1 MTMRGKG
8 PAGSGRGKAPAGSGG
23 RSLKQRLKQGRRK
36 AGSARWLQRHLSDAY
51 VQRARASG
59 YRSRAAFKLI
69 RLDDRFTIL
78 RRGQRVLDLG
88 AAPGGWSQVCAQR
101 VERGRVVAVDLVE
114 IEPIS
119 GVVQLQVDLLADD
132 SVDRLEAALGGR
144 ADVVLSDLAA
154 PTTGHRATDH
164 LRTMALAE
172 AATDVAFDVLRDGG
186 SAVIKIFQGADEDQL
201 YARLR
206 GGFDRVQRVKPSA
219 SRQDSIE
226 LYMVARGF
234 RGRGDP
240 LE

>member
-1 MTMRGKG
+1 MNVTARGKR
-8 PAGSGRGKAPAGSGG
+8 PTGSGG
-23 RSLKQRLKQGRRK
+23 RSLKQRLKQPRRK
-36 AGSARWLQRHLSDAY
+36 AGSTRWLQRQLSDTY

-69 RLDDRFTIL
+69 QLDDRFTML
-78 RRGQRVLDLG
+78 RPGQRVLDLG

-101 VERGRVVAVDLVE
+101 VERGRVVALDLLA
-114 IEPIS
+114 IDPIP
-119 GVVQLQVDLLADD
+119 GVVQLQSDLFADD
-132 SVDRLEAALGGR
+132 SVDRLESVLEGQ

-172 AATDVAFDVLRDGG
+172 AAVDVAFELLCVSGT
-186 SAVIKIFQGADEDQL
+186 AVIKFFQGADEDQL
-201 YARLR
+201 YARLQ
-206 GGFDRVQRVKPSA
+206 GGFDRVQRVKPGA

>member
-1 MTMRGKG
+1 MTARGKG
-8 PAGSGRGKAPAGSGG
+8 PAGSAG

-36 AGSARWLQRHLSDAY
+36 AGSARWLQRHISDVY

-69 RLDDRFTIL
+69 QLDDRFKIL
-78 RRGQRVLDLG
+78 RRGQHVLDLG
-88 AAPGGWSQVCAQR
+88 AAPGSWSQVCAQR
-101 VERGRVVAVDLVE
+101 VKHGRVVAVALLAIDA
-114 IEPIS
+114 IP
-119 GVVQLQVDLLADD
+119 GVVSLQIDLLANDGI
-132 SVDRLEAALGGR
+132 DRLDAVLER
-144 ADVVLSDLAA
+144 PADVVLSDLAA

-172 AATDVAFDVLRDGG
+172 AAADVAHEVLCVGG
-186 SAVIKIFQGADEDQL
+186 AAVIKFFQGADEDEL

-206 GGFDRVQRVKPSA
+206 RGFDRVQRVKPSA